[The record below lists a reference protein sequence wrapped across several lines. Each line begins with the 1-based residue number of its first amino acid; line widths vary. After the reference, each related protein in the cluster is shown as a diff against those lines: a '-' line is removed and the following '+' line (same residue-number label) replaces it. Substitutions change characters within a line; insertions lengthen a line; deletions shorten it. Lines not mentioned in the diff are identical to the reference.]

1 MPLGLR
7 RACDLPAPDSEAIH
21 TIAGG
26 RSACADASEKS
37 RVAVLALDLT
47 GMLAMRRLSSTIG
60 RQAVRVLEG
69 ELLSDPARDDLRH
82 LCGTREERAEEPDR
96 AELHSEPQPVVITA
110 TPADQSP
117 VSLAE

>member
-1 MPLGLR
+1 
-7 RACDLPAPDSEAIH
+7 
-21 TIAGG
+21 
-26 RSACADASEKS
+26 
-37 RVAVLALDLT
+37 
-47 GMLAMRRLSSTIG
+47 MLAMRRLSSTIG